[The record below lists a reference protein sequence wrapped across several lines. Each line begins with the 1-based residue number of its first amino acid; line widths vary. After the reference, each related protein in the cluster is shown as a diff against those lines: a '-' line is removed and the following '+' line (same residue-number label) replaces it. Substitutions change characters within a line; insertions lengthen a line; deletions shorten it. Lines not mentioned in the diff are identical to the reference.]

1 MEVRRALEMMGMY
14 RERRRMVRVR
24 VCVRAWWSA
33 VRELWGGV
41 SKVWGRGREGG
52 CLHP

>member
-24 VCVRAWWSA
+24 VRMCAWWSA
-33 VRELWGGV
+33 VWELWGWMG
-41 SKVWGRGREGG
+41 WM
-52 CLHP
+52 